1 MGLKN
6 VLTEPLQSC
15 KPVEVLERSLEKG
28 RLPHAMLLHGDHY
41 PLLEELALGLA
52 SILLEVKVD
61 LPGGMDRFD
70 RVEKHPDF
78 FSLRPSKK
86 ARSIRA
92 EDTREIIRQVQQS
105 PNQGERKVAVIYE
118 ADRLGASSK
127 SASANIIL
135 KTLEEPPLDTT
146 IILISTRPYALLDT
160 IRSRCFNFRLPAPF
174 EPSSDASWHVWLS
187 DYSSFLDNLVG
198 LKSDKEKITGSF
210 MMLYGLVAR
219 FTGILTELVA
229 ENWKTERETLPEDM
243 SDEEKDATKE
253 GSAKGIRAKLLKE
266 IEHQTRETAAPYL
279 RGDKLGDI
287 TLKFTD
293 TVQYFESIVGL
304 LNVNLKEETALEDYL
319 LSCMRIWTR

>member
-1 MGLKN
+1 MALKN
-6 VLTEPLQSC
+6 VLTEPLRSTN
-15 KPVEVLERSLEKG
+15 PVEVLERSLDKG

-41 PLLEELALGLA
+41 PFLEEVALGLA
-52 SILLEVKVD
+52 SVLLDVSISSNLDE
-61 LPGGMDRFD
+61 DRFD

-78 FSLRPSKK
+78 FPLRPSKK

-92 EDTREIIRQVQQS
+92 EDTRELIRQIQQS
-105 PNQGERKVAVIYE
+105 PLQSERKVSVVYE

-160 IRSRCFNFRLPAPF
+160 IRSRCFNFRIPAPF
-174 EPSSDASWHVWLS
+174 EPTSDEAWQQWLQ
-187 DYSSFLDNLVG
+187 DYSNFLDNLIE
-198 LKSDKEKITGSF
+198 LKSNKEKITASF
-210 MMLYGLVAR
+210 MLLYGLIAR
-219 FTGILTELVA
+219 FSGILSALVA
-229 ENWKTERETLPEDM
+229 ENWTQEREKLPEDM

-253 GSAKGIRAKLLKE
+253 GSSKGIRAKLLKE

-279 RGDKLGDI
+279 RGEKSADI

-293 TVQYFESIVGL
+293 SIQQFEEVIGL

>member
-1 MGLKN
+1 MALKN
-6 VLTEPLQSC
+6 ALTEPLRSSN
-15 KPVEVLERSLEKG
+15 PAEVLERSLEKG

-52 SILLEVKVD
+52 SVLLD
-61 LPGGMDRFD
+61 INADAQGGSERFD
-70 RVEKHPDF
+70 KVEKHPDF
-78 FSLRPSKK
+78 FPLRPSKK

-105 PNQGERKVAVIYE
+105 PHQAERKVVVIYE
-118 ADRLGASSK
+118 ADRLGASSQ

-146 IILISTRPYALLDT
+146 IVLISTRPYSLLDT
-160 IRSRCFNFRLPAPF
+160 IRSRCFNFRVPAPF
-174 EPSSDASWHVWLS
+174 EPTSAASWKQWLD
-187 DYSSFLDNLVG
+187 DYSSFLNGLTE
-198 LKSDKEKITGSF
+198 LKSDKKKITSSF
-210 MMLYGLVAR
+210 MMIYGLIAR
-219 FTGILTELVA
+219 FSAILTELVS
-229 ENWKTERETLPEDM
+229 ENWKTEREKLPEDM

-279 RGDKLGDI
+279 KGEKEGDI

-293 TVQYFESIVGL
+293 SVQQFEQVIGL
-304 LNVNLKEETALEDYL
+304 LNVNLKEETALEDYF